1 MTQQHIE
8 EGKTLAIVSYFTFV
22 GLIIAII
29 KNQTPKNEFTSFH
42 IRQMLGLVLL
52 LIFSNVTEKYV
63 NSWLGT
69 FLWFGTFLFWV
80 YGFINAIQGET
91 KIVPFFGKLF
101 QDWFANIGK

>member
-1 MTQQHIE
+1 MTNQDIQ

-29 KNQTPKNEFTSFH
+29 QNLNKKNPFTAFH
-42 IRQMLGLVLL
+42 SRQMLGLILL

-69 FLWFGTFLFWV
+69 LFWFATFIFWV
-80 YGFINAIQGET
+80 FGLINAINGEA
-91 KIVPFFGKLF
+91 KLAPFFGKLF
-101 QDWFANIGK
+101 QDWFSNVGK